1 MSPVTP
7 ATPLA
12 PHPNAE
18 LELRRHINGVRDR
31 LSAEFQPRVDPEVVS
46 REVEI
51 AAAQFNGAKVTTYVP
66 VLVNRQV
73 RLRLRQLVSAA

>member
-12 PHPNAE
+12 SHLAAE
-18 LELRRHINGVRDR
+18 QELRKHINGVRDR
-31 LSAEFQPRVDPEVVS
+31 LSQEFQPSVDPEVVS

-51 AAAQFNGAKVTTYVP
+51 AAAQFTGAKVTTYVP

-73 RLRLRQLVSAA
+73 RLKLRELVSAA